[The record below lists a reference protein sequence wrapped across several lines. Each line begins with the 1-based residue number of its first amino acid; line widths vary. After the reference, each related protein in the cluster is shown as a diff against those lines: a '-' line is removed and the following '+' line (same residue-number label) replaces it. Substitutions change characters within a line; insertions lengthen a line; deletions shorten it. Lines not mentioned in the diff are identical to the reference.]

1 MECFILGHCLNPQNT
16 TRDVAS
22 PSYCKTDDFQFQFIT
37 DPHRKE
43 WTGNVGTI
51 CSISQWES
59 LVWLGRSKYTNYHFN
74 FAKFIFALSSRPVG
88 WQKLDRML
96 LMDYTMDTLCLTC
109 VQLSILSSCQ
119 ALQTAGQC
127 CRLVRDA
134 AVWTRSQCYC
144 RDCSI
149 TAVPSSHEMLQRNRN
164 CSRVWGPAGVINM
177 ILTLFLKID
186 DLIRFK

>member
-119 ALQTAGQC
+119 ALQTAGQWETQLSELEANATVGTAASLQCPQAMKC
-127 CRLVRDA
+127 CRETETA
-134 AVWTRSQCYC
+134 AGSGV
-144 RDCSI
+144 
-149 TAVPSSHEMLQRNRN
+149 LQV
-164 CSRVWGPAGVINM
+164 S
-177 ILTLFLKID
+177 
-186 DLIRFK
+186 LIWFWHYS